1 MFEVNDFVN
10 AIADKLKTLY
20 PDFDIYADEI
30 KQEKNLSNYFF
41 IQVVNEKQFKK
52 LGKRCQRVYNF
63 DISYFQ
69 PENENINFFDWTE
82 TMMKEFKLLKVGNN
96 LYHVTDMEFVK
107 TDEISHFL
115 FEINFYTIEI
125 EQVDKMER
133 LILKKEVR

>member
-1 MFEVNDFVN
+1 MFEINDFVN

-52 LGKRCQRVYNF
+52 LGKRCQRIYNF

-82 TMMKEFKLLKVGNN
+82 TMMKEFKLLKVENN
-96 LYHVTDMEFVK
+96 LYHVTNMEFVK